1 VNGTT
6 RPSTGRRLG
15 ITSKIVLASAFAAA
29 AVAGMG
35 VTAASASPFGNESST
50 VEAFRETIKPWDSIT
65 IPSLKCPSGYLENTV
80 YSSGRI
86 LPKGVEIVDG
96 GAIGTTITDV
106 KSIGVTDYWNR
117 TYHPA
122 TGTDSGQG
130 WSTATNWD
138 PFASHELVIKLHCT
152 TDLSN
157 AYMDPTYG

>member
-1 VNGTT
+1 MN
-6 RPSTGRRLG
+6 STKRSTSGRSLG
-15 ITSKIVLASAFAAA
+15 VTGKIVLATAFAAA
-29 AVAGMG
+29 AVAGVG
-35 VTAASASPFGNESST
+35 VTAASASVFGNESST

-65 IPSLKCPSGYLENTV
+65 ISSLSCPSGYLENTV

-106 KSIGVTDYWNR
+106 KSTGVTDYWNR

-122 TGTDSGQG
+122 TGTDSSQG

-138 PFASHELVIKLHCT
+138 PFASHELVIRLHCT
-152 TDLSN
+152 TDLSK

>member
-1 VNGTT
+1 MKHNHKA
-6 RPSTGRRLG
+6 RRRR
-15 ITSKIVLASAFAAA
+15 VAPVAAA
-29 AVAGMG
+29 AVVTVGTAAVIAGVG
-35 VTAASASPFGNESST
+35 ATTASASVFGNETST

-65 IPSLKCPSGYLENTV
+65 IPSLNCPSGYLENTV

>member
-1 VNGTT
+1 
-6 RPSTGRRLG
+6 
-15 ITSKIVLASAFAAA
+15 
-29 AVAGMG
+29 
-35 VTAASASPFGNESST
+35 
-50 VEAFRETIKPWDSIT
+50 
-65 IPSLKCPSGYLENTV
+65 
-80 YSSGRI
+80 
-86 LPKGVEIVDG
+86 
-96 GAIGTTITDV
+96 V

>member
-1 VNGTT
+1 MNSTT
-6 RPSTGRRLG
+6 RPSTGRPLG

-35 VTAASASPFGNESST
+35 VNAASASPFGNEPST

-65 IPSLKCPSGYLENTV
+65 IPSLSCPSGYLENTV

-130 WSTATNWD
+130 CSLTLGPGISKGLDD
-138 PFASHELVIKLHCT
+138 PLLPLAELAICP
-152 TDLSN
+152 S
-157 AYMDPTYG
+157 